1 MSTGWVEKTP
11 SGRWR
16 ARYRVGDATTRSRT
30 FATKGEGRGWLNA
43 ELSRLHRGEWVDP
56 RHGKTQVGVW
66 AERVMAARIHTRAS
80 TRAQNRSLMRSLV
93 LPAFAER
100 TLASVTPVDIQRW
113 ISELTAAG
121 YAPSTITHAFQLLRA
136 TFTAA
141 VDADLLARSPVR
153 GIRLPPKQHRE
164 MRFLTPA
171 EFGELA
177 VVVADRYRLLV
188 NTAAYTGLRFGEL
201 AGLRRG
207 DIDPLRKT
215 ITVRR
220 GLVEVAGKLHIEEPK
235 TAASRRT
242 VTLPSWLR
250 EELAFHLAGHEQS
263 HVFIAPGGGLLRR
276 SNFRYRIWLPA
287 VAAAGFDG
295 LRFHDLRHSHVAW
308 LIEAGEH
315 PKVIQSRLGHTSI
328 TTTLDRYGHL
338 MAGLDAAAAEA
349 LPSPVVPSPPS
360 EVPRIY

>member
-1 MSTGWVEKTP
+1 MSTGWVETTG

-16 ARYRVGDATTRSRT
+16 ARYRTTDNAKRSRT
-30 FATKGEGRGWLNA
+30 FATKGDARRWLND
-43 ELSRLHRGEWVDP
+43 ELSRLQRGEWVDP

-66 AERVMAARIHTRAS
+66 AQQVMATRIHTRAS

-93 LPAFAER
+93 LPAFGER
-100 TLASVTPVDIQRW
+100 TLASVTPVDIQAW

-121 YAPSTITHAFQLLRA
+121 YAPSTIAQAFQLLRA

-164 MRFLTPA
+164 VRFLTPA
-171 EFGELA
+171 EFGEL
-177 VVVADRYRLLV
+177 VVAVDYRYRLLV

-201 AGLRRG
+201 AGLRRD

-250 EELAFHLAGHEQS
+250 EELAFHLAAHNPLY
-263 HVFIAPGGGLLRR
+263 VFTAPRGGALRR
-276 SNFRYRIWLPA
+276 SGFRSRAWVPA
-287 VAAAGFDG
+287 TVMAGPPVHYHGAAGHYHEHRTD
-295 LRFHDLRHSHVAW
+295 
-308 LIEAGEH
+308 EH
-315 PKVIQSRLGHTSI
+315 PARDRSGRRCTRLG
-328 TTTLDRYGHL
+328 
-338 MAGLDAAAAEA
+338 AARTGANACRCA
-349 LPSPVVPSPPS
+349 RSRRCGTHRRPAT
-360 EVPRIY
+360 

>member
-1 MSTGWVEKTP
+1 MSAGWVETTG

-16 ARYRVGDATTRSRT
+16 ARYRTTDNAKRSRT
-30 FATKGEGRGWLNA
+30 FATKGDARRWLND
-43 ELSRLHRGEWVDP
+43 ELSRLQRGEWVDP

-66 AERVMAARIHTRAS
+66 AERVMATRIHTRAS
-80 TRAQNRSLMRSLV
+80 TRAKDRSYLGSLV
-93 LPAFAER
+93 LPAFGDR
-100 TLASVTPVDIQRW
+100 TLASVTPVDIQQW
-113 ISELTAAG
+113 ISELTSRG
-121 YAPSTITHAFQLLRA
+121 YAPSTIVQAFQLLRA

-188 NTAAYTGLRFGEL
+188 NTAVYTGLRFSEL
-201 AGLRRG
+201 AGLWR
-207 DIDPLRKT
+207 DDVDPLRKT
-215 ITVRR
+215 VTVRR
-220 GLVEVAGKLHIEEPK
+220 GLVEVNGKAVVGEPK

-250 EELAFHLAGHEQS
+250 EELAFHLAAHNPLY
-263 HVFIAPGGGLLRR
+263 VFTAPRGGALRR
-276 SNFRYRIWLPA
+276 SGFRSRAWVPA
-287 VAAAGFDG
+287 TVMAG
-295 LRFHDLRHSHVAW
+295 LEEVRFHDLRHSHVAW

-328 TTTLDRYGHL
+328 STTLDRYGHL

-349 LPSPVVPSPPS
+349 LPAPVNPSPSS